1 MGFPMDLAR
10 LYERYAEDCVR
21 SAEKTDNPGRRAV
34 LLKAAEEWRQ
44 AAQKLGQPIKPANP
58 AEATVASHADI
69 DARNTLLKIRPET
82 TKKKPA
88 KLRSWRVSIL
98 RQRAH
103 TLGTIEAPD
112 AEAAEAEAVKLFG
125 LTEEQRK
132 RLSIWEWHW
141 S

>member
-1 MGFPMDLAR
+1 M
-10 LYERYAEDCVR
+10 
-21 SAEKTDNPGRRAV
+21 
-34 LLKAAEEWRQ
+34 
-44 AAQKLGQPIKPANP
+44 
-58 AEATVASHADI
+58 
-69 DARNTLLKIRPET
+69 RPPV
-82 TKKKPA
+82 KKKTAA

-103 TLGTIEAPD
+103 SLGTIEAPD
-112 AEAAEAEAVKLFG
+112 RDAAEAQAVKLFG